1 MPGSTPQH
9 AVTAFLEP
17 LRQAV
22 SVLSGH
28 SQIAAV
34 RRGEYRKGQLYVW
47 QLNGGRGMTWPG
59 LGTFSASMGF
69 EVVDADPAHH
79 DVKPG
84 DLRVTTRSYHYHFV
98 DPTGAA
104 KWRMHWH
111 PDGCSHVV
119 EPHIHRLPDIKAHWS
134 TPRMS
139 FETAVRWCMT
149 EGVPPSCA
157 DREADDRLT
166 NSEAAFKLYGSWQQT
181 PTIRYGRPVPSS

>member
-1 MPGSTPQH
+1 M
-9 AVTAFLEP
+9 
-17 LRQAV
+17 
-22 SVLSGH
+22 
-28 SQIAAV
+28 
-34 RRGEYRKGQLYVW
+34 
-47 QLNGGRGMTWPG
+47 
-59 LGTFSASMGF
+59 
-69 EVVDADPAHH
+69 
-79 DVKPG
+79 KPG